1 MELEVPVPSQNAF
14 KKRRKED
21 NFNSELTADSL
32 PCDEES
38 FHILAGIISL
48 NVINQVISSYQNPAL
63 NQPGLPDLNILSKIQ
78 RLWRQNLSKVFII
91 ARINFNI
98 H

>member
-14 KKRRKED
+14 KRRRKED
-21 NFNSELTADSL
+21 YFNSELTAVSL
-32 PCDEES
+32 PCEEES

-48 NVINQVISSYQNPAL
+48 NVINQVISSYQNPTID
-63 NQPGLPDLNILSKIQ
+63 QPGLPDLTTLSKIH

-91 ARINFNI
+91 TTQ
-98 H
+98 